1 LWPQN
6 LAEGQL
12 SPRKLK
18 PFASRR
24 LLLLFYHGVTKTQ
37 RKGWESLKKMVDLG
51 SPNSRQRLRATARA
65 EWYASVKEE
74 KQNEAPQRA
83 YGGDCV
89 GGTGNRPSH
98 ACEGTAD

>member
-1 LWPQN
+1 MW
-6 LAEGQL
+6 
-12 SPRKLK
+12 
-18 PFASRR
+18 
-24 LLLLFYHGVTKTQ
+24 LLCHGVSETQ
-37 RKGWESLKKMVDLG
+37 RKGWESLKKMVDFS

-89 GGTGNRPSH
+89 GGPGFCTSH
-98 ACEGTAD
+98 LGEGSADQRSVCRRWRRLRLSVHSKA